1 MTRTLK
7 IVLLAGVAAAVAVA
21 SLAAVRGKRAKQKP
35 AAVAAVAEFL
45 QDDLYVVEPRS
56 LERVLPITRSPRVCP
71 SVMRC

>member
-7 IVLLAGVAAAVAVA
+7 IVLLAGVAAAVALA

-56 LERVLPITRSPRVCP
+56 LERVLPITWSPRVSP